1 MKLSKEIITGVITLA
16 AVALL
21 IAGVNFLKG
30 NSFFGGDKEYYAY
43 FPSSGGVTPATSVY
57 VNGVDVGKVMSI
69 EYLPNAKDS
78 TKRVKITFNISTENL
93 QIVKGSTVEAGGI
106 DLLTKGLI
114 VHMNSDYSAGYF
126 NPGSTLPGFVSV
138 DMMSQVQAYADP
150 ITKKLQGALVSIDN
164 MVQGVSAFWDTTATS
179 ELEASMR
186 EIKIA
191 IRKFGNAADQIEG
204 LLTDERIRLARIMN
218 NVEEITV
225 NLRKSNDTVKAI
237 IGNVKQITDDLVTA
251 DFKETIAQATQTI
264 KHVNKI
270 LDEAAAGNGTLGKLL
285 TDDKLYYDI
294 IESNQALQGLVKD
307 LQAHPE
313 RYIHF
318 SVFGAKT
325 KGVPLT
331 VDEEEKLKELLKK

>member
-1 MKLSKEIITGVITLA
+1 
-16 AVALL
+16 
-21 IAGVNFLKG
+21 
-30 NSFFGGDKEYYAY
+30 
-43 FPSSGGVTPATSVY
+43 
-57 VNGVDVGKVMSI
+57 
-69 EYLPNAKDS
+69 
-78 TKRVKITFNISTENL
+78 
-93 QIVKGSTVEAGGI
+93 
-106 DLLTKGLI
+106 
-114 VHMNSDYSAGYF
+114 
-126 NPGSTLPGFVSV
+126 
-138 DMMSQVQAYADP
+138 
-150 ITKKLQGALVSIDN
+150 
-164 MVQGVSAFWDTTATS
+164 
-179 ELEASMR
+179 MR

-218 NVEEITV
+218 NVEEITM

-285 TDDKLYYDI
+285 TDDKLYNDI